1 MPYDIVFV
9 EPEDPSLAAGKDRGA
24 GSVFLSNLPASAKVF
39 AFFYPS
45 SVAMN
50 DLVERLRSLGRG
62 TGDNLFV
69 NIGSLRDPDYRVACE
84 RFGVGALPVIII
96 TAISP
101 LAATPAGQTAYVRL
115 DRKSLFAQP
124 DELLRTVE
132 ELFNLFLAGKIREAM
147 FAGWVRQSKAGL
159 LAAAKRIWG
168 VIEPIVTWAA
178 RRDIKLAFATMKIE

>member
-69 NIGSLRDPDYRVACE
+69 NIGSLRDPDYPI
-84 RFGVGALPVIII
+84 VGALPVIII

-101 LAATPAGQTAYVRL
+101 LAATPRRPDGLCPPRPEIAVRTAG
-115 DRKSLFAQP
+115 
-124 DELLRTVE
+124 
-132 ELFNLFLAGKIREAM
+132 
-147 FAGWVRQSKAGL
+147 
-159 LAAAKRIWG
+159 
-168 VIEPIVTWAA
+168 
-178 RRDIKLAFATMKIE
+178 